1 MNGFGGIKMDSDKK
15 ALMKRKIEENR
26 IKQRQIRINE
36 EKRRLKE
43 NGK

>member
-1 MNGFGGIKMDSDKK
+1 MDSDKK